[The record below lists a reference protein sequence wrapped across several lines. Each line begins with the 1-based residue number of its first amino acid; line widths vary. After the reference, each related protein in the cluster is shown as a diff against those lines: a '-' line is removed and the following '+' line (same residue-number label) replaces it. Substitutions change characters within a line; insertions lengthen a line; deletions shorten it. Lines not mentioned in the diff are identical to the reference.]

1 MIQQSHSWAY
11 TWRKING
18 SKGYMHPNMRCIT
31 VYNSE
36 DIEATY
42 MPIDRAVDKEEE
54 EVHKMGFPGG
64 WSAKEEMQVQ
74 FLNQE
79 DTLEEGTETH
89 SSILA
94 WKIPQTEEPGRV

>member
-54 EVHKMGFPGG
+54 EVHKMGFPG
-64 WSAKEEMQVQ
+64 VQ
-74 FLNQE
+74 C
-79 DTLEEGTETH
+79 
-89 SSILA
+89 
-94 WKIPQTEEPGRV
+94 